1 MSERPSDQ
9 SSDRRAASWVTSL
22 VISSAILLVAGGLVA
37 VTFFTE
43 PEARKAGA
51 AKTTAMLVDVVE
63 AEAGSFRPRIEAQG
77 TVEPA
82 RDIVL
87 NAQIEGR
94 IVEMDNSFVPGGFV
108 EEGELL
114 ARIEPADYR
123 NALAQRKSELQQA
136 KSDLAIERGRRE
148 AAKIEYDY
156 VDEELSE
163 ENKALVLRE
172 PQLESAKASIDS
184 AEAAVDQAELNLSRT
199 RIEAPFDAHIVRR
212 EVNVGSQV
220 APGQDMGRLVGV
232 DTYWVGV
239 EVPLSKLRWLTIA
252 DDAEAASRVR
262 VQNDKAWP
270 EDAYRTGHLFKKVGV
285 LDENTRMA
293 RVLAAIPDPL
303 VRAEEPPDRPELT
316 IGEFLDVEIEGDE
329 LTEVIRLNRD
339 YIREEST
346 VWVMEEEKLQIHSV
360 EIVMQDAE
368 HAYIA
373 EGLEAGDKV
382 VTTTLSTVSEGAA
395 LRTEADDQ
403 PREKTD
409 GEKKDGG
416 GASQ

>member
-1 MSERPSDQ
+1 MSERPSEQ
-9 SSDRRAASWVTSL
+9 SSERTAASWV
-22 VISSAILLVAGGLVA
+22 ISAVVSTAILLVAGGLA
-37 VTFFTE
+37 LLTFYTE

-63 AEAGSFRPRIEAQG
+63 AEAGSFRPNIEAQG

-87 NAQIEGR
+87 NPQIEGR
-94 IVEMDNSFVPGGFV
+94 IVEMDESFVPGGFV
-108 EEGELL
+108 EQGDLL

-123 NALAQRKSELQQA
+123 NALAQRKSDLEQA

-220 APGQDMGRLVGV
+220 SPGQDMGRLVGV
-232 DTYWVGV
+232 ETYWVGV
-239 EVPLSKLRWLTIA
+239 EVPLSKLRWLTIGGEA
-252 DDAEAASRVR
+252 EEASMVRVHNDGAWPDDAF
-262 VQNDKAWP
+262 
-270 EDAYRTGHLFKKVGV
+270 RTGHLFKKVGV

-303 VRAEEPPDRPELT
+303 ARDAETSETPELT

-329 LTEVIRLNRD
+329 LEDVIRLDRD
-339 YIREEST
+339 YVREDET
-346 VWVMEEEKLQIHSV
+346 VWVMEDKSLQIHSV
-360 EIVMQDAE
+360 DIIMQDADY
-368 HAYIA
+368 AYIA

-395 LRTEADDQ
+395 LRTKADAQSGDQ
-403 PREKTD
+403 GDSEQD
-409 GEKKDGG
+409 DGG
-416 GASQ
+416 GESQ